1 MGLSLYNKNP
11 YEGEIRVVA
20 VIIVVVLLTSDDISK
35 SYVSNSVFRVLNVL
49 TYSFFYKT
57 ATSNVDYNPHFIDE
71 ETGPQRD

>member
-35 SYVSNSVFRVLNVL
+35 NYVSNSVFRVLNVL
-49 TYSFFYKT
+49 TYSFFLQ
-57 ATSNVDYNPHFIDE
+57 NLN
-71 ETGPQRD
+71 Q